1 MKDLGIGPATKTII
15 VATLVLSIVF
25 QLTEARFGGLSL
37 VVYSVPEI
45 LGLQLWRIVTYPFFF
60 LGGLNLI
67 FGVLYFFFM
76 ARWFESTYGT
86 RDFVRFFAWA
96 SLGAGIIALPL
107 HLLIDM
113 TGILRDVTVGQALGP
128 ASDAMMMA
136 LALNNP
142 NSNIL
147 MGFVL
152 PMRVRTAIIGFLALR
167 LIVGVLDNG
176 GAVGLSL
183 SLAGLAMGYLLVTGK
198 WRPNRLFKS
207 SFGRR
212 NRPRMRSGL
221 YIVPPKHDD
230 TLH

>member
-1 MKDLGIGPATKTII
+1 LKDMAIGPATKAII
-15 VATLVLSIVF
+15 LATLVLSIVF
-25 QLTEARFGGLSL
+25 QLTETRFHGLSL
-37 VVYSVPEI
+37 VVYSVPDI
-45 LGLQLWRIVTYPFFF
+45 LALQLWRIVTYPFFF
-60 LGGLNLI
+60 VGGRNLV
-67 FGVLYFFFM
+67 FGIIYFFFM

-86 RDFVRFFAWA
+86 RDLMRFFAWS

-107 HLLIDM
+107 HFIIQAS
-113 TGILRDVTVGQALGP
+113 GIVQDVTVGQALGP

-152 PMRVRTAIIGFLALR
+152 PMRVRTAIIGFLAFR
-167 LIVGVLDNG
+167 LIVGILDD
-176 GAVGLSL
+176 GAAALSM
-183 SLAGLAMGYLLVTGK
+183 SLAGLAMGYLLVTGR
-198 WRPNRLFKS
+198 WRPNRWFGS
-207 SFGRR
+207 GFGRR
-212 NRPRMRSGL
+212 NRPRMRNGL

>member
-1 MKDLGIGPATKTII
+1 MAIGPATKAIML
-15 VATLVLSIVF
+15 ATAVLTIVF
-25 QLTEARFGGLSL
+25 QLTEARFHGLSV

-45 LGLQLWRIVTYPFFF
+45 LHFQLWRIVTYPFFYV
-60 LGGLNLI
+60 GGRHLVFGLI
-67 FGVLYFFFM
+67 YFFFM
-76 ARWFESTYGT
+76 ARWFEATYGT
-86 RDFVRFFAWA
+86 RDFVRFFAWS
-96 SLGAGIIALPL
+96 SLGAGILALPL
-107 HLLIDM
+107 HLLIQAS
-113 TGILRDVTVGQALGP
+113 GVIQDVTLGEALGP

-152 PMRVRTAIIGFLALR
+152 PVRVRTAIIAFLSFRLVIGILDDGAAAL
-167 LIVGVLDNG
+167 
-176 GAVGLSL
+176 SM

-198 WRPNRLFKS
+198 WRPNRW
-207 SFGRR
+207 FGRGFSRR
-212 NRPRMRSGL
+212 NRPRIRSGL